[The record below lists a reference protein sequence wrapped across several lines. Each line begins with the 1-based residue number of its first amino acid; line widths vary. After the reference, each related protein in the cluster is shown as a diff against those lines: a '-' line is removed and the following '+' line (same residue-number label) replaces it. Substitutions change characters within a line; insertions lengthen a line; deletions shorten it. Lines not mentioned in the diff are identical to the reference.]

1 MPMNHN
7 KKSLTPKWR
16 FRQDSADWIV
26 EKFDFEFLQTN
37 TFCRADMNS
46 QHGKVKN
53 IHYGDIL
60 TKYNDILYD
69 FSSVPFINEDINL
82 SKFNGTSYLKDGD
95 VVIADTAEDLT
106 AGKAVEVLNINTPL
120 LAGQHTFLCRPKKNF
135 ALGFMGYY
143 LNSPTYRKQIVPLLA
158 GAKVYSISK
167 SSIKDTLILYPYN
180 LEEQQKIADC
190 LASLDELITA
200 ENKKLDVLKKHKQAL
215 MQNLFPARGKT
226 MPAWRFTQFKND
238 GEWESSRIDN
248 CFTTI
253 TPPRKLV
260 KSEYQN
266 IGKYPIIDQ
275 SQEYIAGWTN
285 AVDALICNSRPLI
298 VFGDHTCVFKF
309 VNHPFVQGAD
319 GIKILLS
326 SPKINE
332 KFAYYCLENIP
343 LQPDGYRR
351 HFSILKEWI
360 IKIPK
365 KNSGEQEK
373 IAECL
378 STADLLIQAQ
388 AHKLETLKM
397 HKKALM
403 QGLFPSLEDIK

>member
-7 KKSLTPKWR
+7 KKSLTPRWR

-200 ENKKLDVLKKHKQAL
+200 ENKKLDALKKHKQAL

-226 MPAWRFTQFKND
+226 MPAWRFAQFQND
-238 GEWESSRIDN
+238 GEWEKEQLKDVCSYFSSSL
-248 CFTTI
+248 TTNDI
-253 TPPRKLV
+253 TKDGLYDLYDANKL
-260 KSEYQN
+260 
-266 IGKYPIIDQ
+266 IGKTATYASDK
-275 SQEYIAGWTN
+275 EYIA
-285 AVDALICNSRPLI
+285 
-298 VFGDHTCVFKF
+298 
-309 VNHPFVQGAD
+309 
-319 GIKILLS
+319 
-326 SPKINE
+326 
-332 KFAYYCLENIP
+332 
-343 LQPDGYRR
+343 
-351 HFSILKEWI
+351 I
-360 IKIPK
+360 IKDGSGVGRIRLMKGYTNVVGTMGILTNKPVVDIQYLYYLLQTINFPIYKIGGAIPHIYFK
-365 KNSGEQEK
+365 DYSQATIFRPEKNEQEK

-378 STADLLIQAQ
+378 STADQLIQDQ

-403 QGLFPSLEDIK
+403 QGLFPTLEDIK